1 MRSGKGPTTFVL
13 VNVTSVDSIFEQQ
26 IPEVYSECRVGSSI
40 MSKRLLAYN
49 LDHNS
54 TEEHKTQ
61 LRRVAYTSP
70 RVFILT
76 LRFVLAFL
84 IRAIENTHTH
94 SVIRTRDRRRVGMLS
109 IDVEHIFATS
119 KKTGRN
125 QKIVLNRANRFALIP
140 FGACVMSLIFHQ
152 VISHAKNE
160 RIGGDVR

>member
-1 MRSGKGPTTFVL
+1 MAHKKCVPPKWHVLINGIILEEERALSKDLDSMRSGKGPTTFVL

-84 IRAIENTHTH
+84 IRAIEKTHTQRH
-94 SVIRTRDRRRVGMLS
+94 PHARSTTRRHVKYRR
-109 IDVEHIFATS
+109 
-119 KKTGRN
+119 
-125 QKIVLNRANRFALIP
+125 
-140 FGACVMSLIFHQ
+140 
-152 VISHAKNE
+152 
-160 RIGGDVR
+160 